1 MRLIQL
7 AFSEGGLP
15 EELTW
20 AMMVLL
26 LKGEEGYWGIRLVE
40 VSWKVCVVILNLRLN
55 RGVDRH
61 DSLHGFWKGR
71 VTGTETPEANLAQ
84 KLDGLD
90 H

>member
-1 MRLIQL
+1 
-7 AFSEGGLP
+7 
-15 EELTW
+15 
-20 AMMVLL
+20 MVLL
-26 LKGEEGYWGIRLVE
+26 LKGEGDYWYIGLVK
-40 VSWKVCVVILNLRLN
+40 VLWKVCEVVLNLRLN

-84 KLDGLD
+84 KLAGFA